1 MSHSTR
7 MQRREFLVRS
17 GRAALGVGLF
27 SLMAR
32 AESVG
37 ISVVAKGSSRATAL
51 IADLERR
58 IPELM
63 QNGMVPGVSVALIED
78 AKLIWQRSFGVMDA
92 ASQAPVDPDTIF
104 EAASMSKSVFAY
116 AVMKLAER
124 GVIDLDAPLTRY
136 LETPFLEGDPRIELI
151 TPRRV
156 LCHTSGFQNWRSD
169 DNPLKIQFTPGEKFS
184 YSGEGYNY
192 LQAAVTQLTGRP
204 IEQFMQANVFEPF
217 GMRSSGYV
225 WGERFEGHAA
235 RPHDREGKPLPLN
248 RTTAEHAARYGA
260 AGALRTTP
268 SDYAKFLIEILEPK
282 PDATFRLSGKGVA
295 EMVRPQV
302 KVDETSSWAL
312 GWKIQHTPQG
322 DLFQHH
328 GGHKGAQAFASASL
342 GRKSG
347 YVVMTNSD
355 NGWKVFFDEKFVEAV
370 NRFLL
375 G

>member
-7 MQRREFLVRS
+7 MHRRDFLVRS

-27 SLMAR
+27 SLVAR

-37 ISVVAKGSSRATAL
+37 VSVAAKGSARATAL
-51 IADLERR
+51 ITDLDRL

-63 QNGMVPGVSVALIED
+63 KNGIVPGVSLALIED
-78 AKLIWQRSFGVMDA
+78 AKVIWQRSFGIKDA
-92 ASQAPVDPDTIF
+92 ASQESVDPDTIF

-124 GVIDLDAPLTRY
+124 GILDLDAPLTRY
-136 LETPFLEGDPRIELI
+136 LKTPFLAGDSRIELI

-169 DNPLKIQFTPGEKFS
+169 ANPLAIQFTPGEKFL

-217 GMRSSGYV
+217 GMGSSGYV
-225 WGERFEGHAA
+225 WGDRLERHAA
-235 RPHDREGKPLPLN
+235 RPHDREGKPLPQYHP
-248 RTTAEHAARYGA
+248 TSEHAARYAA

-268 SDYAKFLIEILEPK
+268 SDYAKFLLEILAPK

-312 GWKIQHTPQG
+312 GWKIQHTPKG

-342 GRKSG
+342 ARKSG

-355 NGWKVFFDEKFVEAV
+355 NGWKVFFDEKFVEVV